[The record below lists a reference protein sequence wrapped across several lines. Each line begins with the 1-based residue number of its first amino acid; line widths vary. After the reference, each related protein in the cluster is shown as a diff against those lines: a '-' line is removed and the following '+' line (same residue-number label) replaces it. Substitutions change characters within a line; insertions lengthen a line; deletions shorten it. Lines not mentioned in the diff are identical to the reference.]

1 MLRVLL
7 VLTVGALAAVHARGA
22 GRAFPIES
30 ENYVIEAFQ
39 RINRFLEW
47 DETNFLVDL
56 SGQYA
61 NCDNI
66 GRGGAFLNVEKLTP
80 EGSSISAYV
89 DDIPGA
95 ASDVNAVNG
104 YVQAVIDSW
113 TRDYGSAINRQIQN
127 ADRFGCSVRPSCSG
141 RAAVACLF
149 SPSRQG
155 DEPEYP
161 NDNENIGEQHGKALT
176 PQQYIKAEGVTH
188 KDWDFDHTLENLAGY
203 ETTCSLLT
211 SPDQEHSFPY
221 AKAEAAKRNMNVEF
235 IYGSER
241 NIGET
246 EPPMLSILASM
257 KKPYGSKQVGC
268 AIIPD
273 CNTRNGMYVVV
284 GCLFEI

>member
-1 MLRVLL
+1 MLRLLL
-7 VLTVGALAAVHARGA
+7 VLTVGALAVHGRGA
-22 GRAFPIES
+22 GRAFPIDS
-30 ENYVIEAFQ
+30 ENYVMDAFKG
-39 RINRFLEW
+39 INRFLEW

-56 SGQYA
+56 AGHYA

-66 GRGGAFLNVEKLTP
+66 GRGGSFLNVDKLTP
-80 EGSSISAYV
+80 DGSSISAYV
-89 DDIPGA
+89 DDITGGN
-95 ASDVNAVNG
+95 SDVNAVNR
-104 YVQAVIDSW
+104 YVQAVIDRW

-127 ADRFGCSVRPSCSG
+127 ADRFGCSVRPGCSG
-141 RAAVACLF
+141 RAVVACLF

-161 NDNENIGEQHGKALT
+161 NDNIEGVQHGKALT
-176 PQQYIKAEGVTH
+176 PEQYLKAEDVTH

-211 SPDQEHSFPY
+211 TQGHSFPY

-246 EPPMLSILASM
+246 EPPMLSILGKM

-273 CNTRNGMYVVV
+273 CNTSQGMYVVV
-284 GCLFEI
+284 GCLFETRA